1 MEMLD
6 TLSAVLTTKG
16 HTVHSVSP
24 AATVLEAVRKMNGE
38 RIGAL
43 LVCADNE
50 VVGILTERDVLIR
63 VVDEGRDPTV
73 TAVSDVMTREVV
85 AVKPSMTVEEAMAVV
100 TERRCRHLPVMD
112 GSQLVGL
119 VSIGD
124 LTQWMSRNQEIHI
137 QDLVNF
143 ITDKYPR

>member
-1 MEMLD
+1 MLD
-6 TLSAVLTTKG
+6 TLSAVLISKG

-24 AATVLEAVRKMNGE
+24 TATVLEAVRKMNGE

-73 TAVSDVMTREVV
+73 TSVSDVMTRELV

-112 GSQLVGL
+112 GPQLVGL